1 MKYLLVGLVM
11 LAMVMVLTEAQNF
24 GKSFILQ
31 IKNIYIY
38 ICNICIDTFE
48 LYHWSKLK
56 VETDTSHMTFK
67 EYLIKCGNNY

>member
-31 IKNIYIY
+31 IKNLYIY
-38 ICNICIDTFE
+38 
-48 LYHWSKLK
+48 L
-56 VETDTSHMTFK
+56 
-67 EYLIKCGNNY
+67 